1 MFQPVI
7 ARYRERDLLLYFRG
21 GSACVPGFSGS
32 PGWHPPPG
40 TRFD

>member
-7 ARYRERDLLLYFRG
+7 ARYRERDPLLYFRG